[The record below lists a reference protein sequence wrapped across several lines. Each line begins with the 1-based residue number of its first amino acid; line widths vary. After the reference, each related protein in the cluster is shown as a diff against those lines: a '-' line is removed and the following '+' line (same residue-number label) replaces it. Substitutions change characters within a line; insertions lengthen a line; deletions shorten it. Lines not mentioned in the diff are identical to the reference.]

1 MNVLEAETLNEIEL
15 KPYLWWR
22 YVDDIFPLWEDGEE
36 KRKEFI
42 EHLNEKHPNVKFTE
56 ERSQTSINFF
66 DLTVYNRLV
75 CQSY

>member
-1 MNVLEAETLNEIEL
+1 MDE
-15 KPYLWWR
+15 
-22 YVDDIFPLWEDGEE
+22 IFPLWEDGEE